1 MQMIDLT
8 TMLDNMV
15 LMEAPAELVE
25 AFSGID
31 LNQYGPIF
39 DPPQEVLDRW
49 TKLREMRN
57 PFTCRVERKI
67 GDTCYVIDTECNGTE
82 RLANKVKRL
91 IFSDKEAV

>member
-49 TKLREMRN
+49 AKFVYNL
-57 PFTCRVERKI
+57 F
-67 GDTCYVIDTECNGTE
+67 
-82 RLANKVKRL
+82 
-91 IFSDKEAV
+91 F